1 MGTWVQGGGI
11 FLLRQGIERIY
22 TCRNVYVC
30 VCVCVLVAWY
40 KTTSSLDLT
49 PAIVAFTE
57 ALFTGLAPAAHWLR
71 FVFSNEHRHGVHSD
85 LPRLCR
91 GSVDVL
97 QTCRITFVSL
107 SVVPAAVTRT
117 GRRLAVGHVA
127 TGTRQCG
134 RLLSD

>member
-1 MGTWVQGGGI
+1 M
-11 FLLRQGIERIY
+11 LRQGIERIY
-22 TCRNVYVC
+22 TCRNVYAC
-30 VCVCVLVAWY
+30 VCVFVCWLLGIKRHW
-40 KTTSSLDLT
+40 SSLDLT

-71 FVFSNEHRHGVHSD
+71 FVFRNEHCHGVHSH
-85 LPRLCR
+85 LPRLCC

-107 SVVPAAVTRT
+107 SVVPAAMTRT